1 MSEVIRGVC
10 AGFLAIA
17 LLACAKAAAIAAP
30 EGALI
35 HYRFDQA
42 DGRRVPNAAGA
53 QYAGR
58 IQGNARVTRLPDAGG
73 TPVLSLDGT
82 NGCIQIE
89 GSEALHLGEDGFAI
103 AATVR
108 FKESGSVEGAPE
120 THDMIVMK
128 PGEYLFGRT
137 RRSLYFNIHDG
148 NDWVAGITG
157 GDCQPNTWIHAAVLV
172 ERIYEPPQGRVGYFI
187 RLYQNGEQVAA
198 REVLHCTSATTDDQV
213 NIGKG
218 FGGPWFHKG
227 EIAHLSLYN
236 RALASTELNA
246 LLRAEKLAKVR
257 FKHVAASDARYPAL
271 LAKAREAV
279 MAQPDARRRPLAR
292 LLAAVE
298 QANIHVE
305 SQAALLP
312 YLETV
317 RRVATSGQDPMRQF
331 AAAHR
336 EFTFLDNERLSMALF
351 APRRGRIVLCSLYD
365 LRAEREVL
373 GEQRALWALHY
384 ETAAG
389 GQPHEIDSTAD
400 SLAMKLT
407 VHPSRKAA
415 RLEWT
420 HAGSAEH
427 PIQFTVRSELALQGP
442 RLALN
447 FSLDNRSPRIAV
459 RQARFP
465 IIRLRRLEEGTDRLL
480 VPRMSGVVHEN
491 PVQTYF
497 KYEGPYPSGAAHM
510 QFFAYYDDRGGVYV
524 ACEDGKARSK
534 DLRALGDDNDC
545 DLSYLWHVGCQ
556 GAGGNDFA
564 TNGVAAV
571 ELFEGDWFDAAQIY
585 KRFTR
590 TAEWWP
596 ASRSREDIP
605 AWYREMTVWFLGN
618 ANTQAAADALIAMRE
633 ELGLPIGLHWYNWN
647 TEAFDDD
654 YPHYTPREGFAE
666 TTARLRAKGVYVKPY
681 INARLWETRDR
692 GDEDFEYTSVALP
705 ATVKDRQG
713 KPVTETYAKRTFSP
727 MCPTTEVWQQ
737 RVHAVC
743 TQLAQAGVAGIYL
756 DQIAAARPRPCFD
769 PTHPHAAGSGE
780 AWIEQGYWP
789 MLTAIRRDLKQKYPE
804 LIFNS
809 EDAAEPY
816 MHVLDGYLPWRFLDI
831 GHVPAYQS
839 IYAGRIQM
847 TSRSYS
853 DTAYDALFP
862 KAAEQMLYGEQVGWF
877 PISLVNSNPVFKLF
891 VKKLAHTRRAFLPYF
906 NEGDMLKPAAFASEM
921 PTVTADWGFYGPRVI
936 TTPAV
941 LHSAWRLG
949 NNIAVV
955 FANTSCDSITAQVA
969 PNAAAW
975 GLDAKPVRVTQFA
988 EGKDP
993 EVAEWQPGQPLRLTV
1008 PGYSMAAWLFV
1019 AGGNDAGNQAHA
1031 SAATELFRA
1040 LKRFEDEAG
1049 LTPEKMRAERAAQ
1062 DPWSVPDAPV
1072 RTATEWIPASEAPK
1086 LVRARKSPDGSFVG
1100 WISASSAVCFGAI
1113 DFGADAGGKPAI
1125 ECEVAVPPHVTNARI
1140 RFMEAVDGRGV
1151 PLATA
1156 RLPKTG
1162 GYDQYTTVR
1171 LPLATGV
1178 AGRKNIVV
1186 IFEGRG
1192 SGLCNVRRWR
1202 LVREP

>member
-1 MSEVIRGVC
+1 MSEVIRVVC
-10 AGFLAIA
+10 ASFLAIA
-17 LLACAKAAAIAAP
+17 LLACAKTPGVAAA
-30 EGALI
+30 EGSLI
-35 HYRFDQA
+35 HYRFDQV
-42 DGRRVPNAAGA
+42 DGERVPNASGA
-53 QYAGR
+53 QYSGR
-58 IQGNARVTRLPDAGG
+58 IEGNARITRLPDAGG
-73 TPVLSLDGT
+73 ATVLSLDGT

-491 PVQTYF
+491 PVQTTSST
-497 KYEGPYPSGAAHM
+497 KDRTPPGPRTCSSLPTTM
-510 QFFAYYDDRGGVYV
+510 
-524 ACEDGKARSK
+524 
-534 DLRALGDDNDC
+534 
-545 DLSYLWHVGCQ
+545 
-556 GAGGNDFA
+556 
-564 TNGVAAV
+564 
-571 ELFEGDWFDAAQIY
+571 
-585 KRFTR
+585 
-590 TAEWWP
+590 TAE
-596 ASRSREDIP
+596 ACTS
-605 AWYREMTVWFLGN
+605 L
-618 ANTQAAADALIAMRE
+618 
-633 ELGLPIGLHWYNWN
+633 
-647 TEAFDDD
+647 
-654 YPHYTPREGFAE
+654 
-666 TTARLRAKGVYVKPY
+666 ARM
-681 INARLWETRDR
+681 ARR
-692 GDEDFEYTSVALP
+692 
-705 ATVKDRQG
+705 
-713 KPVTETYAKRTFSP
+713 
-727 MCPTTEVWQQ
+727 
-737 RVHAVC
+737 
-743 TQLAQAGVAGIYL
+743 
-756 DQIAAARPRPCFD
+756 AARICGRLGTTTTVTSPICG
-769 PTHPHAAGSGE
+769 TWAA
-780 AWIEQGYWP
+780 
-789 MLTAIRRDLKQKYPE
+789 
-804 LIFNS
+804 
-809 EDAAEPY
+809 
-816 MHVLDGYLPWRFLDI
+816 
-831 GHVPAYQS
+831 
-839 IYAGRIQM
+839 
-847 TSRSYS
+847 
-853 DTAYDALFP
+853 
-862 KAAEQMLYGEQVGWF
+862 
-877 PISLVNSNPVFKLF
+877 
-891 VKKLAHTRRAFLPYF
+891 RA
-906 NEGDMLKPAAFASEM
+906 PAATTS
-921 PTVTADWGFYGPRVI
+921 PRM
-936 TTPAV
+936 
-941 LHSAWRLG
+941 AWRLS
-949 NNIAVV
+949 
-955 FANTSCDSITAQVA
+955 SCSRETGSTRRRSISVSRAQRSGGR
-969 PNAAAW
+969 PPGAA
-975 GLDAKPVRVTQFA
+975 KTFP
-988 EGKDP
+988 
-993 EVAEWQPGQPLRLTV
+993 PG
-1008 PGYSMAAWLFV
+1008 
-1019 AGGNDAGNQAHA
+1019 
-1031 SAATELFRA
+1031 
-1040 LKRFEDEAG
+1040 
-1049 LTPEKMRAERAAQ
+1049 
-1062 DPWSVPDAPV
+1062 
-1072 RTATEWIPASEAPK
+1072 
-1086 LVRARKSPDGSFVG
+1086 
-1100 WISASSAVCFGAI
+1100 
-1113 DFGADAGGKPAI
+1113 
-1125 ECEVAVPPHVTNARI
+1125 
-1140 RFMEAVDGRGV
+1140 
-1151 PLATA
+1151 TA
-1156 RLPKTG
+1156 R
-1162 GYDQYTTVR
+1162 
-1171 LPLATGV
+1171 
-1178 AGRKNIVV
+1178 
-1186 IFEGRG
+1186 
-1192 SGLCNVRRWR
+1192 
-1202 LVREP
+1202 